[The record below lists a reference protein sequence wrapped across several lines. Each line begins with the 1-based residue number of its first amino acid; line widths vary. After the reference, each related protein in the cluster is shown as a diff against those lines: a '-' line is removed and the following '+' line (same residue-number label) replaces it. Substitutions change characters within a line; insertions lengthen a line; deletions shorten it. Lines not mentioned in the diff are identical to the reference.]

1 MNGLGSTSNSFPQN
15 FSVDQGPDVNN
26 LGFLQNNVVPTDAS
40 VPDSHTVM
48 GHVGQS
54 SSSLNTQHQ
63 INPHE
68 LLRRYRWL
76 SSTSSLDGTGQRLQG
91 RNSELNIAPFQDGA
105 NIIPNDDQVTNRL
118 ANLQGASSGALPW
131 NIDLNAFHES
141 SSSDINQDMG
151 ACLSLGLLNPD
162 GLEADEN
169 PHASNSS
176 VPHMIPSGLT
186 GQVLEENAGRG
197 GLSLDGRQL
206 PCKRRAPEDAPGL
219 LSLGESSSSAQG
231 SQRNIRL
238 RRAENIEDF
247 VPLLR
252 MFVVHCNIFK
262 PSPWCDLTRSRPG
275 VLSTPVYAVNGGDTL
290 QQELNSRSI
299 QRNALSGTHFISA
312 PTRVPEGNMAEQYSQ
327 RLSVNHST
335 AASAGFESRRQG
347 GSCPLNLGT
356 SAAVREMELSV
367 RGGNARPQ
375 IRLRSGLMTRPERQA
390 GGHPEN
396 PFALQFNNAA
406 QRRRRLVAEIR
417 NALALARRGPTFRFE
432 DVMVIDRSV
441 LYAVPEEDDMHEDM
455 RLDVDNMSYEELVDL
470 EEDIGNVSTGPSEQ
484 AILANLRRRKYEPIA
499 LGSPVNNESCCIC
512 QEEYAQGDDLGKL
525 DCGHDYHYA
534 CIKQWLVQKNSCPI
548 CKMTALSGIN

>member
-15 FSVDQGPDVNN
+15 FSVDQGLDVNN

-247 VPLLR
+247 VPPSIVVSETTINSHLHLSIQLIVFLPATLPVNATPLLQPFANVR
-252 MFVVHCNIFK
+252 SALQHLQ

-275 VLSTPVYAVNGGDTL
+275 MLSTPVYAVNGGDTL

-299 QRNALSGTHFISA
+299 QRNALSGAHFISA

-406 QRRRRLVAEIR
+406 QRRRRLVAEVCSIDTTLFLR
-417 NALALARRGPTFRFE
+417 LLCFRINCFE
-432 DVMVIDRSV
+432 KKLINWYFR
-441 LYAVPEEDDMHEDM
+441 
-455 RLDVDNMSYEELVDL
+455 
-470 EEDIGNVSTGPSEQ
+470 IG
-484 AILANLRRRKYEPIA
+484 
-499 LGSPVNNESCCIC
+499 
-512 QEEYAQGDDLGKL
+512 
-525 DCGHDYHYA
+525 
-534 CIKQWLVQKNSCPI
+534 
-548 CKMTALSGIN
+548 